1 MSYIRNCKRD
11 YSKEMWLCQGK
22 FQVFC
27 FLPQWDNFAADP
39 RRKPSAGLTQSAADY
54 IIQYSTG

>member
-22 FQVFC
+22 FQVF
-27 FLPQWDNFAADP
+27 LLFAP
-39 RRKPSAGLTQSAADY
+39 AG
-54 IIQYSTG
+54 